1 MKLHLKYKCILPS
14 AIFLLLTY
22 YIYSQYFA
30 ASFKHTS
37 HQKSK
42 KEPVAEATSYSKLS
56 KINESI
62 GSQGSDLMSIKSEN
76 NANTL
81 KKISWYCESD
91 AHLRE
96 LPIPTRMYNIPFHNL
111 SLTLIAKVASTSW
124 VAFLAQTSLS
134 QCMVH
139 LDKPSVGYASLHQCV
154 KANLDTSSDNRRD
167 NIRVVFVRDPWK
179 RLVSVYKDKIVKQRF
194 VQAASC
200 YTRWNISRE
209 SNAES
214 KNNPNLSFIQFLTC
228 ISEMGR
234 NNPNWLDPHY
244 RPQYLMHGPCS
255 AGYTHIGKLED
266 LSNDFVYIMKSA
278 QPSISDKK
286 LAEYKN
292 IFFGGPRRPWEVIN
306 DGEKSKKY
314 QQYYADVSNDLMAQ
328 LQDIYKW
335 DVMLYGYKLHP
346 LTPVS

>member
-1 MKLHLKYKCILPS
+1 MDTTYIGPVTDGHNIYFILYFDSNLLPVLIKLMEQRWTAYYSTASFNLPVESNMKGMIANTYNDSYRLYYLKHTMKLHLKYKCIIPS

-42 KEPVAEATSYSKLS
+42 KEPVAEAASYSKLS
-56 KINESI
+56 KINKSI

-76 NANTL
+76 NANIL

-255 AGYTHIGKLED
+255 AGYTHIGE
-266 LSNDFVYIMKSA
+266 M
-278 QPSISDKK
+278 
-286 LAEYKN
+286 N
-292 IFFGGPRRPWEVIN
+292 I
-306 DGEKSKKY
+306 
-314 QQYYADVSNDLMAQ
+314 
-328 LQDIYKW
+328 
-335 DVMLYGYKLHP
+335 
-346 LTPVS
+346 